1 MFMNFWNYAASIVMT
16 NKSVT
21 NRFCTFVTVIMQIRI
36 FSLNLLNSNENFK
49 TTKYSLER
57 SLQKEQEYPKKKKIF
72 FPKFFRKTLGYNLK
86 EFFNGNL
93 KLLSLTL
100 QRAMFDQDISLV
112 LNHILYWFKRFIYI
126 SRDSNIPLFWKF

>member
-1 MFMNFWNYAASIVMT
+1 MT

-72 FPKFFRKTLGYNLK
+72 FRNFLEKHWAITLK
-86 EFFNGNL
+86 SFSME
-93 KLLSLTL
+93 
-100 QRAMFDQDISLV
+100 I
-112 LNHILYWFKRFIYI
+112 
-126 SRDSNIPLFWKF
+126 

>member
-1 MFMNFWNYAASIVMT
+1 MT

-21 NRFCTFVTVIMQIRI
+21 NRFRTFVTVIMQIRI
-36 FSLNLLNSNENFK
+36 FSLNLRNSNKNFK

-57 SLQKEQEYPKKKKIF
+57 SFQKEQEYQKNIYI

-93 KLLSLTL
+93 KLLSLT
-100 QRAMFDQDISLV
+100 
-112 LNHILYWFKRFIYI
+112 
-126 SRDSNIPLFWKF
+126 P

>member
-1 MFMNFWNYAASIVMT
+1 MT

-21 NRFCTFVTVIMQIRI
+21 NRFRTFVTVIMQIRI
-36 FSLNLLNSNENFK
+36 FSLNLRNSNENFK

-57 SLQKEQEYPKKKKIF
+57 SFQKEQEYQKKKIYI

-93 KLLSLTL
+93 KLLSLT
-100 QRAMFDQDISLV
+100 
-112 LNHILYWFKRFIYI
+112 
-126 SRDSNIPLFWKF
+126 P

>member
-1 MFMNFWNYAASIVMT
+1 MT

-21 NRFCTFVTVIMQIRI
+21 NRFRTFVTVIMQIRI
-36 FSLNLLNSNENFK
+36 FSLNLRNSNENFK

-57 SLQKEQEYPKKKKIF
+57 SFQKEQEYQKKKKI

-93 KLLSLTL
+93 KLLSLT
-100 QRAMFDQDISLV
+100 
-112 LNHILYWFKRFIYI
+112 
-126 SRDSNIPLFWKF
+126 P